1 LASNLGR
8 SKKDYQRSFKGSQ
21 GVETMTDRF
30 DFEQQ
35 IMSCWGMVDDVK
47 LLAKRGAGSA
57 DFEALSA
64 VYHHKFE
71 ELFEQFETLI
81 HNRKLT

>member
-1 LASNLGR
+1 MEA
-8 SKKDYQRSFKGSQ
+8 
-21 GVETMTDRF
+21 MTDRF

-47 LLAKRGAGSA
+47 LLAKLNAGSA

-71 ELFEQFETLI
+71 ELFEQFETLV
-81 HNRKLT
+81 HERKLI